1 MAARFSSSPVPLGL
15 HGSSSLE
22 LLRSLGSAFGHLA
35 AWVGFYVGGCVALA
49 GLLLNGSVSILAVA
63 IAIPAAMGTYLID
76 RARPLPGRVD
86 PADTVAHA
94 SRAALMVRSG
104 GLIRVGAVVLLA
116 LASVLALSMSPLA
129 IVVVVGAPVG
139 VLIYSHRGQHTR
151 PKDRLIVKNAFVAVS
166 IVTLVLVLLSHVHQ
180 SAVMAV
186 VGGFLLLHV
195 FADAMLCDIDD
206 RHADAR
212 FGTRTIPNTLGVA
225 ATWRLAIMMDLMAL
239 VLLILAAW
247 WDLLPWP
254 PAMLLGLTTLSATVI
269 LASLPVTRVKDFVD
283 LKLPVAVL
291 VGWVGLSLAGG
302 VAS

>member
-15 HGSSSLE
+15 YGSSSLE
-22 LLRSLGSAFGHLA
+22 LLRSLGGTLGHLA
-35 AWVGFYVGGCVALA
+35 AWVGLYVGGCVALA
-49 GLLLNGSVSILAVA
+49 GLLLHGSVSFLAVA

-104 GLIRVGAVVLLA
+104 GLIRVSAVLLLA
-116 LASVLALSMSPLA
+116 LASALALVISPVA

-151 PKDRLIVKNAFVAVS
+151 PKDRLILKNAFVAVS
-166 IVTLVLVLLSHVHQ
+166 IVTLVLVLEGHVHQ
-180 SAVMAV
+180 PAAMAV

-195 FADAMLCDIDD
+195 FVDAMLCDIDD

-212 FGTRTIPNTLGVA
+212 FGTRTIPNTLGVV
-225 ATWRLAIMMDLMAL
+225 ATWRLAIVMDLMAV
-239 VLLILAAW
+239 VLLVLAAW
-247 WDLLPWP
+247 MTVLPWL
-254 PAMLLGLTTLSATVI
+254 PAILLGLTTLSATVI
-269 LASLPVTRVKDFVD
+269 LASFPVARVKDLVD
-283 LKLPVAVL
+283 LKLPAAVL
-291 VGWVGLSLAGG
+291 VGWVCLSLTSS
-302 VAS
+302 VSS